1 MSWNEGMLHHVSDDY
16 VNDAPYGYSF
26 AQSQSQDDPCVGM
39 GCTVHSHTKPAKK
52 HPMNYP
58 VPSFGADPDMETTM
72 KSLKS
77 AETEIGH
84 TLIMGTPESKAK
96 WTKIADKD
104 ITKYNL
110 NPALDSDVITSM

>member
-26 AQSQSQDDPCVGM
+26 AQSQDDPCVGM
-39 GCTVHSHTKPAKK
+39 GCTVHSHPKPAKK
-52 HPMNYP
+52 HPMDYP

-77 AETEIGH
+77 AETEVGH
-84 TLIMGTPESKAK
+84 TLVMGTPESKAK

-110 NPALDSDVITSM
+110 NPTLDADVITSM